1 MDHINLDDRET
12 YRREQ
17 ALLFKM
23 PAGKLKKVVAGLYE
37 IRFIDQEESVD
48 AYYRLAVSVQLKR
61 SKTIFNT
68 FQYGCWIALM
78 ILVSSLYKVFY

>member
-37 IRFIDQEESVD
+37 IRYTDQEECVEV
-48 AYYRLAVSVQLKR
+48 YYRLAVSVLLKR
-61 SKTIFNT
+61 NKKSIGDIICF
-68 FQYGCWIALM
+68 IEIISV
-78 ILVSSLYKVFY
+78 ILYCKEFY